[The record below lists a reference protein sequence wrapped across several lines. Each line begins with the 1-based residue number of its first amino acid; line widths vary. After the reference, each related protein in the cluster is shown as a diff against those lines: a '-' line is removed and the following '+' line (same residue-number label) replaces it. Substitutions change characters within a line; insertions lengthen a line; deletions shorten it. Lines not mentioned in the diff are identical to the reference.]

1 MEKVI
6 STEKIPIKLW
16 LNDIESGALNQTK
29 NLANHPYAFHHIAIM
44 PDAHE
49 GFGMPIGGVLATKD
63 VIIPNA
69 VGVDIGCGICAVRT
83 SLQEIPIDTLKGI
96 SGVIR
101 KTIPV
106 GFLHHKSKQKNELLP
121 DPNKYNPNGMPIVN
135 QEYNSAL
142 TQIGTLGG
150 GNHFIE
156 IQKGDDGYIWLM
168 VHSGS
173 RNIGFKVANHYNKL
187 AKTLNEK
194 WKSKIPNK
202 WDLAYLPLDSK
213 PGQTYKKEMLYCVD
227 FAFHNRMLMIEKI
240 KQSINYFYDDVIY
253 GDLINIAHN
262 YASLEKHFR
271 EEVIIHRKGATL
283 ASVDTTGIVPG
294 SQGVKSYIVKG
305 KGSSD
310 SFQSCSH
317 GAGRR
322 LGRRQAQRQLDLKSE
337 QKALEEKGILH
348 SIKSKRDLD
357 EAPSAYKDITTVMDN
372 QRDLVEIIIELTPLA
387 VIKG

>member
-16 LNDIESGALNQTK
+16 LKDIGLGALNQSK

-83 SLQEIPIDTLKGI
+83 SLKEIPLDTIKGI
-96 SGVIR
+96 LGVIR
-101 KTIPV
+101 KTVPV
-106 GFLHHKSKQKNELLP
+106 GFSHHKSKQRSELLP
-121 DPNKYNPNGMPIVN
+121 DPGKYHPTGMPVVN

-156 IQKGDDGYIWLM
+156 LQKGDDSHIWLM

-173 RNIGFKVANHYNKL
+173 RNIGYKVANHYNEL

-194 WKSKIPNK
+194 WKSKIPIK

-213 PGQTYKKEMLYCVD
+213 QGQIYKKEMLYCVD
-227 FAFHNRMLMIEKI
+227 FAFNNRKLMLEKI
-240 KQSINYFYDDVIY
+240 MQAISYFCDDVNY
-253 GDLINIAHN
+253 GDTINIAHN
-262 YASLEKHFR
+262 YASLEKHFG
-271 EEVIIHRKGATL
+271 EDVILHRKGATL
-283 ASVDTTGIVPG
+283 ASADTIGIVPG
-294 SQGVKSYIVKG
+294 SQGMKSYIVRG
-305 KGSSD
+305 KGSSE

-322 LGRRQAQRQLDLKSE
+322 LGRRQAQRRLDLKSE
-337 QKALEEKGILH
+337 QKTLEEKGILH
-348 SIKSKRDLD
+348 SLKSKRDLD
-357 EAPSAYKDITTVMDN
+357 EAPSAYKDIATVMQN
-372 QRDLVEIIIELTPLA
+372 QADLVEIMTELTPLA